1 MKKLMM
7 IPLLFILLIPV
18 QAQQIVAEIGRTTA
32 RFDYNDSE
40 GGELDNLFSKSN
52 ISFLAGFRM
61 PVYKSLHVLAAAQF
75 NQYNVYG
82 SDEIYDNSFSWD
94 VQYLGLS
101 VGLEGDVWKYKQFS
115 VVLRATAEP
124 QFLINGTQTVNGQ
137 VNSLKGEEEF
147 DRPFLFARGGI
158 GVNYCL
164 EDRVAVTMRYSYGK
178 GWPIGKAQSEE
189 KLNIVSST
197 ISIGLLISISH
208 CDYCYTNQFMIKK
221 SKLKK
226 L

>member
-1 MKKLMM
+1 MKRL
-7 IPLLFILLIPV
+7 LLFPIVFLVMLSV

-32 RFDYNDSE
+32 RFDYTDSE

-52 ISFLAGFRM
+52 ISFLAGYRM
-61 PVYKSLHVLAAAQF
+61 PVYKRIHVLAAAQF

-101 VGLEGDVWKYKQFS
+101 LGIEGDVWKYKQFS
-115 VVLRATAEP
+115 LLLRATAEP
-124 QFLINGTQTVNGQ
+124 QFLISGTQTVNGQ
-137 VNSLKGEEEF
+137 VNSLKGVEEF

-164 EDRVAVTMRYSYGK
+164 EDRIAVTMRYSYGK
-178 GWPIGKAQSEE
+178 GWPLGKTESDE
-189 KLNIVSST
+189 KLSILSST
-197 ISIGLLISISH
+197 ISIGLLISVNH

-221 SKLKK
+221 SKSRK